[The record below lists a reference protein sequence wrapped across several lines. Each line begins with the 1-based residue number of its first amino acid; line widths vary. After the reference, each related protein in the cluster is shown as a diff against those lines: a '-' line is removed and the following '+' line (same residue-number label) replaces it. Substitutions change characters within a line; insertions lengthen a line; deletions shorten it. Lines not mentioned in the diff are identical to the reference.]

1 MINLCA
7 DLFLI
12 KNEYLGGYRTF
23 PKWFFHS
30 LLYVASIIAS
40 LTEVTLKCK
49 RSNGV
54 TYLEFKSQPVNIP
67 GSY

>member
-1 MINLCA
+1 MINLYA

-12 KNEYLGGYRTF
+12 KNKDSGGYRIF

-30 LLYVASIIAS
+30 LLCVTYVNAL
-40 LTEVTLKCK
+40 LTEVTTKCK